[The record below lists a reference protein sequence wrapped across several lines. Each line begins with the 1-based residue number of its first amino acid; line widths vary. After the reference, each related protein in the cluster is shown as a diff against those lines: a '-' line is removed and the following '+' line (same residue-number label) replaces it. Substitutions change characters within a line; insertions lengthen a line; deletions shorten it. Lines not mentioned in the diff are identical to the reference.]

1 MIDWISFWM
10 IVVTALGLGVI
21 FYFVE
26 RARLIIEEYNQ
37 ERVNAEI
44 RIHNSNERSDD
55 ESHPS

>member
-26 RARLIIEEYNQ
+26 RIRLVIEDFNRERAHTEYN
-37 ERVNAEI
+37 RK
-44 RIHNSNERSDD
+44 ERSHD
-55 ESHPS
+55 ESYPS